1 MLHADETPLSI
12 LSPGEGKVARGYLWA
27 YASAEATGHALVW
40 FDCQP
45 GRSGQYARAA
55 LDGWQGTLVVDDY
68 AGYKA
73 LFAQS
78 GIQEAACWA
87 HVRRKFFEQFTVNKG
102 EVAQE
107 ALNRIRVLYQLERK
121 IKHRTPENRRRW
133 RQRYAKPALV
143 AFHAW
148 LLSQHAR
155 TPAGSGIYKAIGYT
169 LKRWPALQCY
179 LDDGRVPIDNNRI
192 ENAIRP
198 VAVGRKNWLFAGSL
212 PAGQR
217 MATLLSLLETARQ
230 NGLEPFIWLRDVLT
244 RLPTWPNSR
253 LRELLPYPENTFT

>member
-1 MLHADETPLSI
+1 
-12 LSPGEGKVARGYLWA
+12 
-27 YASAEATGHALVW
+27 
-40 FDCQP
+40 
-45 GRSGQYARAA
+45 
-55 LDGWQGTLVVDDY
+55 
-68 AGYKA
+68 
-73 LFAQS
+73 
-78 GIQEAACWA
+78 
-87 HVRRKFFEQFTVNKG
+87 VRRKFFDQFSANRG

-107 ALNRIRVLYQLERK
+107 ALNRIRALYQLERK

-133 RQRYAKPALV
+133 RQRYAKQALSR
-143 AFHAW
+143 FHSW
-148 LLSQHAR
+148 LLAQHSR
-155 TPAGSGIYKAIGYT
+155 TPAGSGIYKAIEYT
-169 LKRWPALQCY
+169 LKRWPALLRY
-179 LDDGRVPIDNNRI
+179 LDNGLVPIDNNRI

-253 LRELLPYPENTFT
+253 LRELLPYPENHFT